1 MKWLMRF
8 PRTAIGIVGI
18 LLILAG
24 GTAVGLL
31 NLRNLRRIDAL
42 HTRIVDLERLREL
55 RGRMEISLLDEIR
68 GSVPFPT
75 GSFLTED
82 VRLQVESVLALEHR
96 LNPET
101 AGGLRQIESLLS
113 RPGMVNRETLI
124 NALELAGSIAELESR
139 SQEDLLRQVRE
150 DGRREVYAGLA
161 GLLALV
167 ALAAIAAWLLPK
179 RLLDPL
185 ADLRSQF
192 ADLGAGRF
200 QELSVAGVDAAL
212 IPLFE
217 NYNALVKRLAGLE
230 AERKVRAET
239 LESEVRAGS
248 RALLEQ
254 HRVLADAERMAAV
267 GETAAGLAHELRNP
281 LAGILAGLENLRREV
296 DDAPL
301 ARRTDLLHQEAER
314 MVRLLNEYLEGSR
327 HAPEP
332 VVMTDMGGLVRDL
345 LSLMRYQ
352 ASPSATLTE
361 AVEEDLECM
370 IPPGRIRQSLLNLVG
385 NSLQALGTSPGIVTV
400 LAGREDDALRLEVR
414 DDGPGFPENLLAVA
428 GQPFRTGRDSGTG
441 LGLATVHRTAVDLG
455 GSMTIRNLEPRG
467 ASVILKLP
475 FQKNDTGVEEVPEA
489 KE

>member
-1 MKWLMRF
+1 M
-8 PRTAIGIVGI
+8 
-18 LLILAG
+18 
-24 GTAVGLL
+24 
-31 NLRNLRRIDAL
+31 
-42 HTRIVDLERLREL
+42 
-55 RGRMEISLLDEIR
+55 
-68 GSVPFPT
+68 
-75 GSFLTED
+75 
-82 VRLQVESVLALEHR
+82 
-96 LNPET
+96 
-101 AGGLRQIESLLS
+101 
-113 RPGMVNRETLI
+113 
-124 NALELAGSIAELESR
+124 
-139 SQEDLLRQVRE
+139 
-150 DGRREVYAGLA
+150 
-161 GLLALV
+161 
-167 ALAAIAAWLLPK
+167 
-179 RLLDPL
+179 
-185 ADLRSQF
+185 
-192 ADLGAGRF
+192 
-200 QELSVAGVDAAL
+200 AGVDAAL

-361 AVEEDLECM
+361 AVEEDLECL

-428 GQPFRTGRDSGTG
+428 GQPFRTGRDLGTG
-441 LGLATVHRTAVDLG
+441 LGLATVRRTAIDLG
-455 GSMTIRNLEPRG
+455 GSMTIRNPEPRG
-467 ASVILKLP
+467 ASVVLNLP
-475 FQKNDTGVEEVPEA
+475 FQKDETDGGEQPEA
-489 KE
+489 SA